1 MFGANT
7 AFSALD
13 LLGNIRS
20 AQLNKDQAG
29 PVEGLMQQALGKKKG
44 SLVYG
49 TVELA
54 TAVVGSGKAI
64 TSLADKGYL
73 IQTASKESVVDAYRN
88 WSAIDGRVTGLKMA
102 GYTASSNIQMML
114 RPISAANNGHV
125 LPQLTEFAKGK
136 KMSTSLHVVGAYG
149 EAGAEEFSKKYIN
162 DKIDDTIAD
171 PVAKS
176 FPTFGDEVIFR
187 AGIKAFEKHG
197 EKALT
202 DTIEGGN

>member
-114 RPISAANNGHV
+114 RPVSVSNNGHV
-125 LPQLTEFAKGK
+125 LPQLTEVARESKWSAG
-136 KMSTSLHVVGAYG
+136 LHGLGAYG
-149 EAGAEEFSKKYIN
+149 EAGAEEFGKKYVN
-162 DKIDDTIAD
+162 DKIDDEITD

-176 FPTFGDEVIFR
+176 FPTLGGKVIFR
-187 AGIKAFEKHG
+187 SGIKAFEKHG
-197 EKALT
+197 DNAFI
-202 DTIEGGN
+202 DTIEGEK